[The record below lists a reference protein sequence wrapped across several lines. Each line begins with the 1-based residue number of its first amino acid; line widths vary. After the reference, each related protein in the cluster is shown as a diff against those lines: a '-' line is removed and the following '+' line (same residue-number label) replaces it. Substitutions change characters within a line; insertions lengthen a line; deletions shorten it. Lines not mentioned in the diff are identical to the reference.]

1 MWTAVGSCAGVV
13 AAAAAVVPLIR
24 SRKPRANLAV
34 PSPVAAARAEATSAV
49 SYDVFI
55 SYSAKDRVW
64 VRELAGALQGKGVRV
79 VYDELT
85 TGPGDVIVHALD
97 KAILASANGL
107 LVYSKAAKAD
117 RWVAEEYA
125 ALMYRSIQ
133 DGQLFIPV
141 TIEKVSLPPLAESR
155 YSADFSDVDPAAYDR
170 LVEQIAKAVK
180 RPLSTQ
186 GRRPRSRRAVPR
198 R

>member
-1 MWTAVGSCAGVV
+1 VGAVIPSHP
-13 AAAAAVVPLIR
+13 AAAQ
-24 SRKPRANLAV
+24 SG
-34 PSPVAAARAEATSAV
+34 AARAV
-49 SYDVFI
+49 SHDVFI
-55 SYSAKDRVW
+55 SYSAADRIW

-79 VYDELT
+79 AYDELT

-97 KAILASANGL
+97 NAILDSANGL

-117 RWVAEEYA
+117 PWVAGEYA

-141 TIEKVSLPPLAESR
+141 VIEKVSLPPLAESR

-186 GRRPRSRRAVPR
+186 GRCLRLRRAVPR